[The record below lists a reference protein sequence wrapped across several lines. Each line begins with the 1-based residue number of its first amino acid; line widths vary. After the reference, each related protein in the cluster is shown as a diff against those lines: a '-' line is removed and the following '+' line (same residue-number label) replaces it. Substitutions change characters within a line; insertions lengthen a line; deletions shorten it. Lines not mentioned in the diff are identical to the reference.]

1 MHLTRRGVLQASIA
15 TPFLSGTSAPA
26 LSASSAPWPEISPKE
41 AGFVVDIGERV
52 DTAFKAG
59 ELSGLHGLTV
69 ARGGK
74 LVLERYYQGLDEN
87 WGRNLGVVNFGADT
101 LHDLRSASK
110 SIVALLYG
118 VALSEGKVPSLET
131 PVLNA
136 FPAYLDLAA
145 DPKRKDITI
154 QHVLSMTMGTDWNE
168 DLPYTSSANS
178 EIAMEQAKD
187 RYRFILERA
196 IVVEP
201 GKRWIYSGGA
211 TALLGKILANG
222 TGMRLQ
228 DYAREKLF
236 GPLGI
241 AQVEWIL
248 ASDGEAA
255 SASGLRMR
263 PRDLA
268 KIGQLILDKGIADGQ
283 AVVPA
288 NWLEA
293 SFQPRATIS
302 AERGDYGYHW
312 YLGKLRASGKPWVGA
327 FGNGGQR
334 LIIIPSLELVIAIA
348 AGNYNREDQ
357 WKMPVAVL
365 GKYVLGA
372 LA

>member
-1 MHLTRRGVLQASIA
+1 MHLTRRAILQASV
-15 TPFLSGTSAPA
+15 SAPFISGA
-26 LSASSAPWPEISPKE
+26 FDPVHAASSAAWQEISPKE
-41 AGFVVDIGERV
+41 AGFVADIGQRV
-52 DTAFKAG
+52 DAAFKAG
-59 ELSGLHGLTV
+59 ELSGLHGLIV

-74 LVLERYYQGLDEN
+74 LVLERYYPGQDEN

-118 VALSEGKVPSLET
+118 VALSEGKVPTLDT
-131 PVLNA
+131 PILNS
-136 FPAYLDLAA
+136 FPEYADLNA
-145 DPKRKDITI
+145 DPKRKAISI
-154 QHVLSMTMGTDWNE
+154 EHVLSMTMGTDWNE

-211 TALLGKILANG
+211 TALLGKIIAKG

-241 AQVEWIL
+241 TQVEWIL
-248 ASDGEAA
+248 ASDGEVA

-268 KIGQLILDKGIADGQ
+268 KIGQLILDKGLADGK

-293 SFQPRATIS
+293 SFQPRAMIS
-302 AERGDYGYHW
+302 TERGDYGYHW
-312 YLGKLRASGKPWVGA
+312 YLGKLRASGKQWVGA

-334 LIIIPSLELVIAIA
+334 LIIIPALELIIAIT

-357 WKMPVAVL
+357 WKMPVEIL